1 MIELK
6 LQSTK
11 MEKVE
16 VMEAVSTSGVQTS
29 HKLSVADTLVQA
41 TRALRKHR
49 EWMKKRISSISP
61 EDSETNTGREKTS
74 EWAVSNPILEVT
86 VSEEESSASGPG
98 HFSAPPPFQARGVSP
113 RDLIQHK
120 GNLTKVVPLPTL
132 AEEGLGSRLSGAQE
146 VFPRKTL
153 PPQAWGSSDNV
164 SQRAEQGGNHTV
176 SNDVGRF
183 THKESH
189 TGSAPADRKHTKRR
203 SSKSRVAPADVSGNT
218 GKTGGTHRVDSA
230 HPSLTPSAPPAVN
243 TNAWGSLTTL
253 DASLDGPAMNPA
265 SQPNLSDEITIVEWE
280 DHTESTTEPRANE
293 CQATLPE
300 QSGTLAVEG
309 DHHTSD
315 MEPESVRHAPGT
327 EHVEGL
333 QSAGSVKVVS
343 VSPAPKAQRVA
354 FAAHTRPKV
363 SSAEVVLE
371 GRRTAAEVVLEGRRT
386 AAEVVLE
393 GRRTAAVSEVGT
405 PTLVSD
411 VSTPS
416 RLSGGR
422 YHGTSHDVPH
432 AILQPVLPFTRNR
445 KAGVS
450 GMIVTSSEGRPGVQG
465 RAKQSSSPTVHMNT
479 SEEDVACLGGD
490 GRPGP
495 AVASVGD
502 PQDENGRTTNHAVLT
517 QTHEWTLESQHASSS
532 LAETTLPTGSQHTS
546 TLSTGSQHTSTFST
560 GSQHTSTLPTGS
572 QHTSTLPTGSQH
584 TSTFPTGSQHTS
596 TLSTGSQH
604 TSTFST
610 GSQHTSTLPTGSQ
623 HTASPLAMRSTVG
636 EATSESREEALREL
650 NLPPLR
656 EWQERYIGQCR
667 PCSGQRKVLL

>member
-1 MIELK
+1 
-6 LQSTK
+6 

-16 VMEAVSTSGVQTS
+16 VTEAVSTSGVQTS

-49 EWMKKRISSISP
+49 EWMKRRISSISP

-98 HFSAPPPFQARGVSP
+98 HFSAPPPFQARGVSAP
-113 RDLIQHK
+113 QWWDLIQHK

-153 PPQAWGSSDNV
+153 PPQAWGSNDNV

-203 SSKSRVAPADVSGNT
+203 LSKSRVAPADVSGNT
-218 GKTGGTHRVDSA
+218 GKTDGTHRVNSA

-243 TNAWGSLTTL
+243 TNAWGSPTTL

-315 MEPESVRHAPGT
+315 VEPESARHAPGM

-363 SSAEVVLE
+363 GS
-371 GRRTAAEVVLEGRRT
+371 
-386 AAEVVLE
+386 AEVVLE

-405 PTLVSD
+405 PTLVLD

-422 YHGTSHDVPH
+422 YHGTSRDVPQ

-450 GMIVTSSEGRPGVQG
+450 GMIVTSSQGRPGVQG
-465 RAKQSSSPTVHMNT
+465 RAKQSSSPTAHMNT

-490 GRPGP
+490 GRPRP

-517 QTHEWTLESQHASSS
+517 QTQEWTLESQHASSS
-532 LAETTLPTGSQHTS
+532 LAETTLPMGSQHTS
-546 TLSTGSQHTSTFST
+546 TLPT

-584 TSTFPTGSQHTS
+584 TSTLPTGSQHTS
-596 TLSTGSQH
+596 TLSTGSQD
-604 TSTFST
+604 TSTLPT
-610 GSQHTSTLPTGSQ
+610 GSQDTSTLPTGSQ
-623 HTASPLAMRSTVG
+623 HTSSPLAMRATVG

-656 EWQERYIGQCR
+656 EWQELYIGQCR
-667 PCSGQRKVLL
+667 PCSGGARCYCCPM